1 MKITLV
7 TVLLLNILFNS
18 ILFLWMKKNMELKF
32 EDKISKLIKENLE
45 KEELLRYEK
54 YPEVENSKGD
64 FNLY

>member
-1 MKITLV
+1 
-7 TVLLLNILFNS
+7 
-18 ILFLWMKKNMELKF
+18 MKKNMELKF